1 MDESTLYVELGARRY
16 PIYVASAG
24 LEGLG
29 AAMGRHLPAGRCAV
43 VTNPVV
49 GALYAQDALASLRG
63 AGFEP
68 VLLEIPD
75 GEPHKHLDTYAGL
88 VEALL
93 DQGIDRK
100 TPIVALGGGV
110 TGDIVG
116 FAASTV
122 LRGVPFVQVPTTLLA
137 MVDSSV
143 GGKTG
148 VNTAHG
154 KNLVGAFYQP
164 RMVYAAMAVL
174 QTLDDAEWRCGLGE
188 AIKHGV
194 IRDASLFDWMV
205 SHAER
210 LNGREPEI
218 VAEVVRR
225 CCAIKADVV
234 AADERESGLR
244 AILNFGHTVGHA
256 LETASGHGAIR
267 HGEAVAIG
275 MVAETCFAV
284 DQDLGTDPTLPA
296 RLREGLNSLGLRSAA
311 PEVSAERMLAA
322 AQMDKKVEGQSVSLV
337 VPVRL
342 GEVRMCKLPIDTLP
356 HLLSYASP
364 QPPVEEL

>member
-1 MDESTLYVELGARRY
+1 MSETTLYVELGDRRY
-16 PIYVASAG
+16 PIYVEPAG
-24 LEGLG
+24 LDGLG
-29 AAMGRHLPAGRCAV
+29 QAMAQHLPLGRCAL

-49 GALYAQDALASLRG
+49 GALYAQQALDALQS
-63 AGFEP
+63 AGFTP
-68 VLLEIPD
+68 VLVEIPD
-75 GEPHKHLDTYAGL
+75 GEPHKHLETYAEL
-88 VEALL
+88 VASLL
-93 DQGIDRK
+93 DLGINRK

-148 VNTAHG
+148 VNTTHG

-164 RMVYAAMAVL
+164 RMVYAAMEVL
-174 QTLDDAEWRCGLGE
+174 HTLDDAEWRCGLGE

-205 SHAER
+205 KNAEG
-210 LNGREPEI
+210 LNGREPKI

-225 CCAIKADVV
+225 CCAIKAAVV

-244 AILNFGHTVGHA
+244 AILNFGHTFGHA
-256 LETASGHGAIR
+256 LETASGHGVIR

-275 MVAETCFAV
+275 MVAETAFAV
-284 DQDLGTDPTLPA
+284 DQALGTDPDLPA
-296 RLREGLNSLGLRSAA
+296 QLREGLKALGLRAMA
-311 PEVSAERMLAA
+311 PEVSADRMLAA
-322 AQMDKKVEGQSVSLV
+322 AQMDKKVEGATVSLV
-337 VPVRL
+337 VPVRM
-342 GEVRMCKLPIDTLP
+342 GEVRLAKLPLDTLP
-356 HLLSYASP
+356 TLLSYASP
-364 QPPVEEL
+364 QPPVEEI